1 MYFSGIRRFSLV
13 VFLVLSCA
21 WPTLV
26 FAQKEW
32 IRKSAKEGITVF
44 TRTDEVSGLKEIRVQ
59 CKVPATLSQMVALLM
74 DVHAGKDWVYS
85 TKSATLL
92 KAVSPS
98 ELYYYSEVEMPWP
111 LSNRD
116 FIAHLIVSQHPVS
129 RVVTVDGPTVA
140 SMVPEKKDIV
150 RVKRSSGRWV
160 LTPLADKMIHVD
172 YTLSVDPGGNI
183 PVWLVNLFAT
193 KGPTETF
200 RRLKTQIAK
209 PAYAGIT
216 LPYIV
221 NE

>member
-1 MYFSGIRRFSLV
+1 MFFFGLRRFPLV
-13 VFLVLSCA
+13 VFLAMCIYTPA
-21 WPTLV
+21 LV
-26 FAQKEW
+26 SAQKEW
-32 IRKSAKEGITVF
+32 TRKSMKDGISVF

-59 CKVPATLSQMVALLM
+59 CQVPATLSQMVALLM
-74 DVHAGKDWVYS
+74 DVNAGKDWVYS

-92 KAVSPS
+92 KAVSPT

-160 LTPLADKMIHVD
+160 LTPLTNKMIHVD

-200 RRLKTQIAK
+200 RRLKAQIAK
-209 PAYAGIT
+209 PAYSGIT

-221 NE
+221 N

>member
-1 MYFSGIRRFSLV
+1 MNPIFRIFLWCILIHFPFSGM
-13 VFLVLSCA
+13 
-21 WPTLV
+21 
-26 FAQKEW
+26 AQKDW
-32 IRKSAKEGITVF
+32 TRKSVKDGISVF
-44 TRTDEVSGLKEIRVQ
+44 TRTDEESGLKEIRVQ
-59 CKVPATLSQMVALLM
+59 CKVPATLSQMVALLL
-74 DVHAGKDWVYS
+74 DVNAGKDWVYS

-92 KAVSPS
+92 KSVSPS

-129 RVVTVDGPTVA
+129 KVVTVDGPTVA
-140 SMVPEKKDIV
+140 SFVPEKKDIV

-160 LTPLADKMIHVD
+160 LTPLADNTIHVD

-200 RRLKTQIAK
+200 RKLKKQITR
-209 PAYAGIT
+209 PAYAGIK
-216 LPYIV
+216 LSYIT
-221 NE
+221 N